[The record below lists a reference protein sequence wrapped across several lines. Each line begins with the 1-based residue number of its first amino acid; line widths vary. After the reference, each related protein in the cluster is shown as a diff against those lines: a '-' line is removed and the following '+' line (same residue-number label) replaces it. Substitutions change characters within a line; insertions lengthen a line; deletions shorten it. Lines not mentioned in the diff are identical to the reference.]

1 MAPLSPLCLPCP
13 HATHKRH
20 HIHTTQHAHKRLIDR
35 HARFPPRRR
44 SRPHIRP
51 SRLRTVTPPRFGTAA
66 LIQSHQ
72 PAIPLSPITRGTL
85 SPPLLSVD
93 SPPRALSPC
102 ATLGRDLWALRCGP
116 ARPHEGHEGEA
127 PRPSLSVCVCVPVP
141 VLTPPSR
148 SVLRHHFAPLAR
160 AAHLVRWPLCV
171 VCASAAALA
180 VDADAFPYTRIASSP
195 PAPARRPAA
204 CLPTP
209 GSGEGRASLPPLLTP
224 RGRPVARGPTQPN
237 RPA

>member
-1 MAPLSPLCLPCP
+1 MSLQAPRCGRCVCRRVDASPSCEKVRVIHLLVPQPPTRSATTTAHSRHHHTKHDTTPLQAPWSGVPLCTRKTPHKTERRGTGEVSAMAPLSPLCLPCP

-20 HIHTTQHAHKRLIDR
+20 HMHTTQHAHKRLIDR

-127 PRPSLSVCVCVPVP
+127 PRPSLSLCVC
-141 VLTPPSR
+141 R
-148 SVLRHHFAPLAR
+148 CR
-160 AAHLVRWPLCV
+160 C
-171 VCASAAALA
+171 
-180 VDADAFPYTRIASSP
+180 
-195 PAPARRPAA
+195 
-204 CLPTP
+204 
-209 GSGEGRASLPPLLTP
+209 
-224 RGRPVARGPTQPN
+224 
-237 RPA
+237 